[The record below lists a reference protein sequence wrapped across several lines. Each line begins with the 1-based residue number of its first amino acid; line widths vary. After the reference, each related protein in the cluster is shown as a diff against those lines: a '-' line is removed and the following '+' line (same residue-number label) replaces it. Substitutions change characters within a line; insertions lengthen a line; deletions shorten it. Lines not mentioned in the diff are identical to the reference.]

1 MRILKLLLVDD
12 EKLTQAIF
20 TQSLFEPGVEVVFCE
35 SGRAALELLAQQ
47 HVDFIGVSYNLP
59 DGNGL
64 ELIRKIRTLHDF
76 RHVPVALL
84 TYEDTETLQAAAV
97 RAEVTEIFLKQEI
110 NQVLSFFS
118 RLIEQ
123 SRPINAHILYVED
136 STAQAQVTL
145 AQLRLRGFSV
155 DWRSDAEAALFEI
168 PKNNYDLVLTD
179 VNLGSGMDGLM
190 LAKRIRRLADG
201 PGDVPII
208 ALTANDNAAQR
219 IALYS
224 IGINDYLVKPV
235 LEEEL
240 MVRIRRLIE
249 RQQMLRAVK
258 AHKTGL
264 KAQVAERTE
273 QYLQVQTQ
281 LLNAAK
287 GMQELLD
294 SMVEGAFGVDRQGC
308 CTFVNRAF
316 LTMLGYQRAEEVL
329 GQPMHRLIHHT
340 RPNGE
345 PYSEHDCK
353 MLVRQEVNQPLR
365 VDDEVF
371 WRRDGTSI
379 PVEYRANRIVQDGRT
394 VGAITTF
401 VDITE
406 RRHKEGVLLNSERQS
421 RAVTHELL
429 LQKFAM
435 DQHAI
440 VATTDVAGRITYV
453 NDKFCAISG
462 YSREELMGQDHIMLN
477 SGHHPRGFFKEMYRT
492 VFSGQ
497 VWTGDVCNRAK
508 DGRLFWVNT
517 TIVPDMGGDGKP
529 QQYVEIRADITAR
542 KENEAELERYR
553 ENLEGLVLQQTNKL
567 LESQQLWRFAVEGSG
582 DGVWD
587 YDFATGLNTVSL
599 RMKEM
604 LGFSA
609 AAYEGDK
616 QLNDLQSRLSPESL
630 IVTQAAFQD
639 VLDNK
644 TDTYSVDQQVRC
656 ENGEYIWLHTRGIV
670 IGRTDDGKPVRLI
683 GTSGDIT
690 ARKRIEDAALAG
702 SRAKSE
708 FLANMSHEIRT
719 PMNGVIGMVDVLL
732 QTELDTAQ
740 KRIVRTI
747 HDSSLGLLHILNDI
761 LDYSKIEAGKLDME
775 RIPIHLREVVE
786 SVAQLMIN
794 VASGRDVQL
803 SLFVDPALP
812 VWIYS
817 DGTRLRQILF
827 NLLGNALKFISQGV
841 GHAMLH
847 VHPVVRA
854 DGVNCVQFRI
864 IDNGIGMSE
873 EVLTRLFQPFTQADE
888 TTARKFGGTGL
899 GLSITHRLVEMMH
912 GQIQVESTPGIGS
925 EFIVELPLQAA
936 PPGQVLPAEPDLQ
949 GVTVLVVT
957 AELSTATLLQIY
969 LESAGALVSL
979 VSDRSAARA
988 RLQSLPLDTVLLLGV
1003 DEEAGISVQVDPLRT
1018 VQLVR
1023 RGVSSSYGG
1032 ITVQARPLFLHDL
1045 LCGVAIACG
1054 RLKAG
1059 DSLSSLERRE
1069 QPRISAPTV
1078 EMALAMHSLILLA
1091 EDNEINRE
1099 VMQEQLRL
1107 LGYTAEVAED
1117 GQVALQMWRSG
1128 RYALLLTDC
1137 HMPNMDGFELTAA
1150 IRQEEKNGARRPIIA
1165 VTANAMEGESDRCR
1179 EYGMDD
1185 YLAKPLRLHELGAM
1199 LKKWLP
1205 RENRTEQ
1212 HAASEAGVP
1221 LQDDIMQCSLPVWDE
1236 LALTVIVGDNPQMHR
1251 RLLDKFLDN
1260 SRVRMDEILS
1270 GSMSDE
1276 QLARSA
1282 HALKSAARTVGAMQL
1297 GELCHEM
1304 ETSERCAPGS
1314 GRELAG
1320 NLHSAY
1326 VAVERL
1332 IKASLESK
1340 NV

>member
-1 MRILKLLLVDD
+1 MQTLKLLLIDD
-12 EKLTQAIF
+12 GRLVQAIF
-20 TQSLFEPGVEVVFCE
+20 VQSLADPGVDLICCE
-35 SGRAALELLAQQ
+35 NGHAALALLARQ
-47 HVDFIGVSYNLP
+47 HVDFICVSASLP
-59 DGNGL
+59 DGSGAA
-64 ELIRKIRTLHDF
+64 LIRQIRSLPGC
-76 RHVPVALL
+76 RHLPVALMTCDEVL
-84 TYEDTETLQAAAV
+84 PDDALDV
-97 RAEVTEIFLKQEI
+97 AEVFHKQDMT
-110 NQVLSFFS
+110 QLVSFFS

-123 SRPINAHILYVED
+123 SRPIKAQILYVED
-136 STAQAQVTL
+136 SASQAHVML
-145 AQLRLRGFSV
+145 AQLDNHGVTV
-155 DWRSDAEAALFEI
+155 DWHPDAEAALIALNE
-168 PKNNYDLVLTD
+168 KSYDLVLTD
-179 VNLGSGMDGLM
+179 ISLGTGLDGFM
-190 LAKRIRRLADG
+190 FAKRIRRMGDG
-201 PGDVPII
+201 AGEIPII
-208 ALTANDNAAQR
+208 ALTAHDNTEQR
-219 IALYS
+219 IGLFGV
-224 IGINDYLVKPV
+224 GINDYLVKPV

-240 MVRIRRLIE
+240 MVRIRRLVE
-249 RQQMLRAVK
+249 RQQMLLAVK
-258 AHKTGL
+258 ANKQNL
-264 KAQVAERTE
+264 KNQVAERVE
-273 QYLQVQTQ
+273 QYRLVQTQ
-281 LLNAAK
+281 LLNSVK
-287 GMQELLD
+287 GMQSLLD
-294 SMVEGAFGVDRQGC
+294 SMVEGAYGVDVEGR

-316 LTMLGYQRAEEVL
+316 LTMLGYQHAEEVL
-329 GQPMHRLIHHT
+329 GQSIHTLIHHT
-340 RPNGE
+340 RANGE
-345 PYSEHDCK
+345 PYSESDCK
-353 MLVRQEVNQPLR
+353 MLFRQERNQPL
-365 VDDEVF
+365 VVSNEVF

-379 PVEYRANRIVQDGRT
+379 PVEYRANRIVQDGST

-406 RRHKEGVLLNSERQS
+406 RRLSEGALQDSERHS
-421 RAVTHELL
+421 REVAHELW

-440 VATTDVAGRITYV
+440 VATTDVRGCITYV

-462 YSREELMGQDHIMLN
+462 YSREELMGQDHILIN
-477 SGHHPRGFFKEMYRT
+477 SGHHPHGFFKEMYRT
-492 VFSGQ
+492 VGSGR

-508 DGRLFWVNT
+508 DGKLFWVQT

-529 QQYVEIRADITAR
+529 RQYVEIRADITAR
-542 KENEAELERYR
+542 KENEAELARYR

-587 YDFATGLNTVSL
+587 YNFATGMNTVSP

-604 LGFSA
+604 LGFDPDL
-609 AAYEGDK
+609 YEGDK
-616 QLNDLQSRLSPESL
+616 QLNDWQSRLSPESL
-630 IVTQAAFQD
+630 ILTQAAFQD

-670 IGRTDDGKPVRLI
+670 IGRTEDGRPMRLI

-732 QTELDTAQ
+732 QTQLDAAQ

-775 RIPIHLREVVE
+775 RIPTHLREVVE

-803 SLFVDPALP
+803 SIFVDPALP

-827 NLLGNALKFISQGV
+827 NLLGNALKFIRQGV

-854 DGVNCVQFRI
+854 DGMSCVQFRI

-873 EVLTRLFQPFTQADE
+873 EVLAKLFLPFTQADE

-912 GQIQVESTPGIGS
+912 GRIHVESTPGIGS

-936 PPGQVLPAEPDLQ
+936 PPGQILSAEPDLT
-949 GVTVLVVT
+949 GVQVLVVT
-957 AELSTATLLQIY
+957 AHQPSATLLQIY
-969 LESAGALVSL
+969 LESAGASVSL
-979 VSDRSAARA
+979 SDRSAVHA
-988 RLQSLPLDTVLLLGV
+988 RLQSLPVDTVLLLDI
-1003 DEEAGISVQVDPLRT
+1003 DENIERYLNHIVTLHV
-1018 VQLVR
+1018 VQLVK
-1023 RGVSSSYGG
+1023 RGVSSPG
-1032 ITVQARPLFLHDL
+1032 ITVQAHPLFLHDL
-1045 LCGVAIACG
+1045 LCGISVACG
-1054 RLKAG
+1054 RLQAA
-1059 DSLSSLERRE
+1059 DSIALVERRE
-1069 QPRISAPTV
+1069 QIRIPAPSV
-1078 EMALAMHSLILLA
+1078 EMALATHRLILLA

-1117 GQVALQMWRSG
+1117 GLVALQMWRSG

-1137 HMPNMDGFELTAA
+1137 HMPNMDGFELTKA
-1150 IRQEEKNGARRPIIA
+1150 IRHEEKLGDHLPIIA
-1165 VTANAMEGESDRCR
+1165 VTANAMQGESDRCR
-1179 EYGMDD
+1179 EHGMDD

-1199 LKKWLP
+1199 LQKWLP
-1205 RENRTEQ
+1205 LANRAEQ
-1212 HAASEAGVP
+1212 RAVNEAG
-1221 LQDDIMQCSLPVWDE
+1221 LQEDITLDQGALPVWDE
-1236 LALTVIVGDNPQMHR
+1236 LALTLIVGDNPQMHR
-1251 RLLDKFLDN
+1251 RLLDKFLEN
-1260 SRVRMDEILS
+1260 SRARLDEILNC
-1270 GSMSDE
+1270 SMPSE
-1276 QLARSA
+1276 LLARSA

-1297 GELCHEM
+1297 GELCQEM
-1304 ETSERCAPGS
+1304 ESAERQIPGS

-1320 NLHSAY
+1320 KLHLAY

>member
-20 TQSLFEPGVEVVFCE
+20 SQSLFESGVEVVFCE

-47 HVDFIGVSYNLP
+47 HVDFIAVSYNLP

-76 RHVPVALL
+76 RHAPVALL

-123 SRPINAHILYVED
+123 SRPISAHILYVED
-136 STAQAQVTL
+136 SAAQAQVTL

-155 DWRSDAEAALFEI
+155 DWRSDAEAALLEI

-179 VNLGSGMDGLM
+179 VNLGSGMDGLI
-190 LAKRIRRLADG
+190 LAKRIRRMADG

-249 RQQMLRAVK
+249 RQQMLREVK

-316 LTMLGYQRAEEVL
+316 LTMLGYQHAEEVL
-329 GQPMHRLIHHT
+329 GQHIHTLIHHT
-340 RPNGE
+340 HADGRPYPE
-345 PYSEHDCK
+345 SDCK
-353 MLVRQEVNQPLR
+353 MLFRQERDQPL
-365 VDDEVF
+365 VVSNEVF

-379 PVEYRANRIVQDGRT
+379 PVEYRANRIVQDGST

-406 RRHKEGVLLNSERQS
+406 RRLNEGALQDSERHS
-421 RAVTHELL
+421 REVAHELW

-440 VATTDVAGRITYV
+440 VATTDVRGRITYV

-462 YSREELMGQDHIMLN
+462 YSREELIGQDHILIN
-477 SGHHPRGFFKEMYRT
+477 SGHHPHGFFKEMYRT
-492 VFSGQ
+492 VGSGR

-508 DGRLFWVNT
+508 DGKLFWVQT

-529 QQYVEIRADITAR
+529 RQYVEIRADITAR
-542 KENEAELERYR
+542 KENEAELARYR

-567 LESQQLWRFAVEGSG
+567 QESQQLWRFAVEGSG

-587 YDFATGLNTVSL
+587 YDFATGLNTVSP

-604 LGFSA
+604 LGFSP

-630 IVTQAAFQD
+630 ILTQAAFQD

-732 QTELDTAQ
+732 QTELDAAQ

-847 VHPVVRA
+847 VHPVVRD
-854 DGVNCVQFRI
+854 DGVSCVQFRI

-912 GQIQVESTPGIGS
+912 GRIQVESTPGIGS

-936 PPGQVLPAEPDLQ
+936 PPGQVLPVEPDLT
-949 GVTVLVVT
+949 GVHVLVVT
-957 AELSTATLLQIY
+957 AQLSTATLLQIY
-969 LESAGALVSL
+969 LESAGASVSL
-979 VSDRSAARA
+979 VSDRSDTQTC
-988 RLQSLPLDTVLLLGV
+988 LQSLPLDTVLVLDI
-1003 DEEAGISVQVDPLRT
+1003 DEEGISDQGNPLRT

-1032 ITVQARPLFLHDL
+1032 ITVQARHLFLHDL
-1045 LCGVAIACG
+1045 LCAVAVACG

-1059 DSLSSLERRE
+1059 DSLTSLERRE
-1069 QPRISAPTV
+1069 QPRMSAPTV

-1150 IRQEEKNGARRPIIA
+1150 IRQEEKIGERLPIIA

-1185 YLAKPLRLHELGAM
+1185 YLAKPLRLKELGAM

-1205 RENRTEQ
+1205 RQKRTEQ
-1212 HAASEAGVP
+1212 HAASETGAP
-1221 LQDDIMQCSLPVWDE
+1221 LQGNIMQCPLPVWDE
-1236 LALTVIVGDNPQMHR
+1236 LALSVIVGDNPQMHR

-1260 SRVRMDEILS
+1260 SRVRMEEILN

-1282 HALKSAARTVGAMQL
+1282 HAFKSAARTVGAMQL
-1297 GELCHEM
+1297 GELCQEM
-1304 ETSERCAPGS
+1304 ETAERCAPGS

-1320 NLHSAY
+1320 KLHTAY
-1326 VAVERL
+1326 VAVEHL
-1332 IKASLESK
+1332 IKASLELK